1 MENLEELK
9 YPGLGLKEK
18 KGDSGRVQAYE
29 YVDAN
34 IKMSFAQRINY
45 AVADYGY
52 NAIYFWVSA
61 YLMIYY
67 TDVIGL
73 SAAAISILVLAIRIF
88 DAVNDPFIGSLA
100 DRTKTRWG
108 RFRPWIFL
116 GGIALAVSV
125 LLLFSANPDWTY
137 KTKLVYVW
145 IVYIMVTLAS
155 TSCNMP
161 FGALNGCITSN
172 AKERIKLSG
181 MRMVFANIGLNIAG
195 VVAMPLVIYFSMA
208 GGSITSRGYFWAVLL
223 ICLTGVPTLLWTAAK
238 TKEVL
243 NPPPTQDKIDLSDQF
258 KTLFQNPYIMIIVLG
273 MFVQGIIMYGRMTS
287 LTYYF
292 QYVSNN
298 VALMSVYSIVNMIGA
313 ILGAGFIAPWS
324 YSALKNKGRV
334 QAYWQFI
341 SAVSFG
347 IMFFTIAPNPL
358 FWVLTFVCSI
368 GAGVGGA
375 TAYGMIP
382 DAIDYGEIKTGVRC
396 DGFLASFTSTALKFG
411 GAIGPAAIGAWLA
424 FVHYVPGAVQTENV
438 MKGINMTVTFLPAVF
453 SVLMGALY
461 LAYNLDDK
469 AHEKIRIELDNR
481 RK

>member
-1 MENLEELK
+1 MENVQELG
-9 YPGLGLKEK
+9 YPGVGVKDKKEPVK
-18 KGDSGRVQAYE
+18 RRYE

-34 IKMSFAQRINY
+34 IQLSFKQRINY

-88 DAVNDPFIGSLA
+88 DAINDPFIGSLA

-108 RFRPWIFL
+108 RFRPWIFG
-116 GGIALAVSV
+116 GGIALALSV
-125 LLLFSANPDWTY
+125 ILLFSANSGWSY
-137 KTKLVYVW
+137 GTKLFYVW
-145 IVYIMVTLAS
+145 FVYILVTLAS

-161 FGALNGCITSN
+161 FGALNGCLTSN

-195 VVAMPLVIYFSMA
+195 VVAMPLVIFFSFA
-208 GGSITSRGYFWAVLL
+208 NGGINRNGYFWAVLL
-223 ICLTGVPTLLWTAAK
+223 ICLTGIPSLIWTAAN

-243 NPPPTQDKIDLSDQF
+243 NPPPTQDKIALSDQF
-258 KTLFQNPYIMIIVLG
+258 KTLFKNPYIMIIVLG

-292 QYVSNN
+292 QYVSHQA
-298 VALMSVYSIVNMIGA
+298 ALMSVYSIVNMAGA
-313 ILGAGFIAPWS
+313 IFGAGFVASWS
-324 YSALKNKGRV
+324 YGVLKNKGRV
-334 QAYWQFI
+334 QALWQFI
-341 SAVSFG
+341 SAISFAV
-347 IMFFTIAPNPL
+347 MFFTVAPNPV
-358 FWVLTFVCSI
+358 FWVLSFICSI

-424 FVHYVPGAVQTENV
+424 FVHYIPGQEQSAQVIR
-438 MKGINMTVTFLPAVF
+438 GINMTVTLLPAVF

-461 LAYNLDDK
+461 MAYNLDEK
-469 AHEKIRIELDNR
+469 RHEEIRIELDNR